1 MKETAF
7 TKTENVKKALKYID
21 MVRNRDVT
29 RMVGLMLIYGIWGL
43 GKTWFGERFAGEHGF
58 IFLRLD
64 ATMREKD
71 FLKIL
76 LSRINEQLGVE
87 ERIQG
92 TTHELLIKVRNKLNE
107 HFEELPVIIID
118 EIDYAISRT
127 RLLGTIRDIADSTIT
142 TVIMLGMKDAY
153 IDLQKKHSYF
163 FDRNL
168 YLLEFKSLS
177 EKDVR
182 NSIKDVSEVVIS
194 EKNIEAMIGKTEGN
208 FRKVIKM
215 VNYAEQTDDDEKFSV
230 LIGVQ

>member
-58 IFLRLD
+58 IILRLD

-71 FLKIL
+71 FLKTL
-76 LSRINEQLGVE
+76 LSRINEKLGVKE
-87 ERIQG
+87 SLRG
-92 TTHELLIKVRNKLNE
+92 TAHDLLIRVRNKLNE

-127 RLLGTIRDIADSTIT
+127 RLLGTIRDIADTTIT
-142 TVIMLGMKDAY
+142 TIIMLGMKDAY
-153 IDLQKKHSYF
+153 INMKKNHSYF
-163 FDRNL
+163 FDRNV
-168 YLLEFKSLS
+168 YVIEFISLS
-177 EKDVR
+177 AKDVR
-182 NSIKDVSEVVIS
+182 SGIKDVSEVDIS
-194 EKNIEAMIGKTEGN
+194 DQNVEAIIGQTEGN

-215 VNYAEQTDDDEKFSV
+215 VNYAERTNDDKKFGAIV
-230 LIGVQ
+230 GG